1 MNGHELLIGVTGG
14 IAAYKTAAMVSRLVQ
29 AGAGVT
35 VVMTDAAARFVGPTT
50 FEALTGRTVCTS
62 LFDHPEYPLGGHVS
76 LADKAVLMC
85 VAPATANF
93 LAKAAQGIA
102 DDLLSTLY
110 LAFPG
115 PVVVAPAMNTVMWN
129 QPAVQRNV
137 QQLRRTGCI
146 SSTRKKDGSA
156 AGPAVPDAWPIPS
169 GSLMRSLAGCRR
181 SDGHRH
187 GTHDDHLRTDSP
199 VPGSGALPDQR
210 VERTDGPQP
219 GPGRAWT
226 WVIKW

>member
-1 MNGHELLIGVTGG
+1 MDGRELLIGVTGG

-29 AGAGVT
+29 SGAGVT
-35 VVMTDAAARFVGPTT
+35 VVMTEAATRFVGPTT
-50 FEALTGRTVCTS
+50 FEALTGRTVCLS

-76 LADKAVLMC
+76 LADKADLMC

-129 QPAVQRNV
+129 QAAVQRNV
-137 QQLRRTGCI
+137 RQLRE
-146 SSTRKKDGSA
+146 DGVHFVDPEEGWLS
-156 AGPAVPDAWPIPS
+156 
-169 GSLMRSLAGCRR
+169 CRA
-181 SDGHRH
+181 
-187 GTHDDHLRTDSP
+187 
-199 VPGSGALPDQR
+199 SGAGRMADPERIRAAIAQCLPSQ
-210 VERTDGPQP
+210 
-219 GPGRAWT
+219 
-226 WVIKW
+226 